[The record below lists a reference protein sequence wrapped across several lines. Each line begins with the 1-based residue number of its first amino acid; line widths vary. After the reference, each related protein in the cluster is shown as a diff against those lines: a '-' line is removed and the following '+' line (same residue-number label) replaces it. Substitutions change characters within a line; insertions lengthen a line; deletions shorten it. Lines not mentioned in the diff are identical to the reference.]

1 MGLIIPLPFTIKRK
15 LFTFISESP
24 VVAKLQ
30 YGLKVS
36 GLRHRTGILLETNKL
51 R

>member
-1 MGLIIPLPFTIKRK
+1 MLEMVVFMGLILPLPFTVKRK

-36 GLRHRTGILLETNKL
+36 RSPPLRLPC
-51 R
+51 

>member
-1 MGLIIPLPFTIKRK
+1 MGLIIPLPFPIKRK

-36 GLRHRTGILLETNKL
+36 GLRHWTSILMETNPML
-51 R
+51 